1 MKKFVGSEGDRTI
14 FNIECIN
21 GKSIQSHSYFKEE
34 NEILLLPGSYFQVIS
49 KWEPAKDLYIIH
61 LREKIPPYQT
71 MVPPFDLSS
80 SPNITTS
87 VEQLTISTEKK
98 SIASGKTA
106 SAKPQSKS
114 FSIFLDFY
122 KTIR

>member
-1 MKKFVGSEGDRTI
+1 MKTFLGSTGDRTI

-34 NEILLLPGSYFQVIS
+34 NEILLMPGSYFQVVG
-49 KWEPAKDLYIIH
+49 KQKAAKGLYIIH
-61 LREKIPPYQT
+61 LQEKVPPYQT
-71 MVPPFDLSS
+71 MAPPFDLSS
-80 SPNITTS
+80 SSQITTS
-87 VEQLTISTEKK
+87 VEKLTISTVKK
-98 SIASGKTA
+98 SIESGKTP

-122 KTIR
+122 KTFR